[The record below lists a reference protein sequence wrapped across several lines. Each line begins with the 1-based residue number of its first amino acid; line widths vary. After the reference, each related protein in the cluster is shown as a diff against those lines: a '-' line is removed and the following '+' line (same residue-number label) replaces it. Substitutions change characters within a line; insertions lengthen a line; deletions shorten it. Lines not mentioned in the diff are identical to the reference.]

1 MKLTSTLAVLGAG
14 ISAVFANNVTTSVYH
29 AISSTLPTGT
39 PFSSLIPHNATAPAE
54 KSSCA
59 HRYPRGPSSAHPGYP
74 VSNSTSIASD
84 YLTGSGSVASHIS
97 SSSSGSS
104 SGGGTAPI
112 STMVRSSFSASSAIP
127 TGTSSSSSFTGG
139 HSQPTTFITSS
150 RKPTSVSSSQSYL
163 TPTPLI

>member
-14 ISAVFANNVTTSVYH
+14 ISAVLANNVTTSVDH

-39 PFSSLIPHNATAPAE
+39 PSSSLTLQNVTAPAE

-59 HRYPRGPSSAHPGYP
+59 RRYPRGPSSAHPGYP
-74 VSNSTSIASD
+74 VSNSTRIASD
-84 YLTGSGSVASHIS
+84 YLTGSGSVASHIGSGS
-97 SSSSGSS
+97 SRSS

-127 TGTSSSSSFTGG
+127 TGTSSSSNFTGG
-139 HSQPTTFITSS
+139 HPQPTTLATRS
-150 RKPTSVSSSQSYL
+150 RKPTSLSSSQSYL
-163 TPTPLI
+163 TPTPLN